1 MKNESNKED
10 LIVNLT
16 IEGTEYQEIEVTV
29 SDPNKT
35 IREQIDSI
43 VRVFELPTYL
53 SNGLPRQYLL
63 GLFMQGEEEPVI
75 LDFEDEEG
83 NQQSIMDYNI
93 KNGDHLHLI
102 QPPLYGCTMDDVE
115 EVDSSA
121 DYDKANVEENR
132 KTDEPFWRHILYGCW
147 L

>member
-1 MKNESNKED
+1 MENVSNKED

-43 VRVFELPTYL
+43 VRVFELPRNYP
-53 SNGLPRQYLL
+53 NGLPRQYLI
-63 GLFMQGEEEPVI
+63 GLLSENGEKSGI
-75 LDFEDEEG
+75 LEFEDEDG
-83 NQQSIMDYNI
+83 NEQSFRDYHI
-93 KNGDHLHLI
+93 KKGDHLHLI
-102 QPPLYGCTMDDVE
+102 EPPLYGCPITNDDEKEYVE
-115 EVDSSA
+115 E
-121 DYDKANVEENR
+121 YTHKNDKKR
-132 KTDEPFWRHILYGCW
+132 EPFWQHILYGCW

>member
-1 MKNESNKED
+1 MTNEDLYGED

-16 IEGTEYQEIEVTV
+16 IEGTEYQEIEVKV

-43 VRVFELPTYL
+43 VRVFELPTNL
-53 SNGLPRQYLL
+53 SGLPRQYLL
-63 GLFMQGEEEPVI
+63 GLLSEGGEEPEI
-75 LDFEDEEG
+75 LAFEDEGGKE
-83 NQQSIMDYNI
+83 QSLMDYNV

-102 QPPLYGCTMDDVE
+102 QSPLYGCPMDDND
-115 EVDSSA
+115 EVGPSV
-121 DYDKANVEENR
+121 DYERATVGEKN
-132 KTDEPFWRHILYGCW
+132 KTEKPFWRHILYGCW